1 MSSAVTRYIL
11 CVIAAFFAL
20 VDVTINVYI
29 NGNTNQGT
37 KCGKSAH
44 NAPRFS
50 RGLFGNT
57 FELKNG
63 EPCATRPS
71 AFKRAS
77 ITVAFFL

>member
-1 MSSAVTRYIL
+1 MSSAETRYIL
-11 CVIAAFFAL
+11 GGIAAFFAL

-57 FELKNG
+57 FELKKWAG
-63 EPCATRPS
+63 R
-71 AFKRAS
+71 
-77 ITVAFFL
+77 V